1 MDPRHARQ
9 GQVEVLGR
17 SASAVRLVPMI
28 GVLKVNKREYPGAL
42 EIVPSGE
49 NLVVINELPLED
61 YLAGA
66 VKAEAGDKMPMEM
79 LKAQAIVARTY
90 AAYHRQLNESKPYH
104 IVASTA
110 HQQYLGH
117 VPDDSPVW
125 TAVRETEGRV
135 MLLGGALF
143 PAFYH
148 TDSGGHTE
156 DPRVVFGTAQY
167 AARSSRCAWISP
179 RSRPIRVEARRSLSE
194 LGALLLKH
202 GISVGRVVA
211 LEVLERSSSLR
222 VTYIA
227 VRGLK
232 GTATLRGN
240 DLRRLVGYDTLKS
253 TLFAVAVDGPIARLP
268 GADTATGWGS
278 ISGAPRPW
286 PTSATTRPRSSSTTT
301 RAPPSPRSDGRK
313 GPTCFVACRAAR
325 VTSGPAQDTDCP
337 LAPATLWVGLK
348 NSDDQGTKFDVQVRV
363 YRSLSD
369 PVDQPIAAGLTRCV
383 AGVTRNPNL
392 AKEVPVEFSQH
403 VAGSYAI
410 RVFTRI
416 GTNADDTKCLG
427 PGGSHHNALGLRLY
441 FDASSRPTR
450 IGNPLLYL
458 HDTTP
463 RDLLSTVAPGAGP
476 TKQEDSTH
484 INVATGN
491 PWRQVGT
498 GWTQ

>member
-1 MDPRHARQ
+1 MMVGDVAGRPFAGEAPTWIRATQRQ
-9 GQVEVLGR
+9 GQIEVLGR

-28 GVLKVNKREYPGAL
+28 GVLKINKREYPGAL

-117 VPDDSPVW
+117 VPADSPVW

-156 DPRVVFGTAQY
+156 DPRVVFGTANMPALKPVRVDFASQ
-167 AARSSRCAWISP
+167 SP
-179 RSRPIRVEARRSLSE
+179 HHEWKLDVPLSE

-253 TLFAVAVDGPIARLP
+253 TLFAVVVDGPIARFAGRGYGHGVGLDQWRAKTMADLGYDASQILEYYYP
-268 GADTATGWGS
+268 GAAL
-278 ISGAPRPW
+278 
-286 PTSATTRPRSSSTTT
+286 SS
-301 RAPPSPRSDGRK
+301 
-313 GPTCFVACRAAR
+313 
-325 VTSGPAQDTDCP
+325 
-337 LAPATLWVGLK
+337 
-348 NSDDQGTKFDVQVRV
+348 
-363 YRSLSD
+363 
-369 PVDQPIAAGLTRCV
+369 
-383 AGVTRNPNL
+383 
-392 AKEVPVEFSQH
+392 
-403 VAGSYAI
+403 
-410 RVFTRI
+410 
-416 GTNADDTKCLG
+416 
-427 PGGSHHNALGLRLY
+427 LR
-441 FDASSRPTR
+441 
-450 IGNPLLYL
+450 
-458 HDTTP
+458 
-463 RDLLSTVAPGAGP
+463 
-476 TKQEDSTH
+476 
-484 INVATGN
+484 
-491 PWRQVGT
+491 
-498 GWTQ
+498 